1 EPGANAE
8 IPAGSQ
14 PLTLLVENAGTN
26 GQRPIWLAV
35 QIATDAQF
43 KTIVFERGKVALGQN
58 GSTTLRLPDSLAS
71 DRTYY
76 WRSRALDGANTG
88 PWSEP
93 VKFTIF
99 TPAIIEAPV
108 PVSPTD
114 GQTVSSN

>member
-1 EPGANAE
+1 
-8 IPAGSQ
+8 
-14 PLTLLVENAGTN
+14 
-26 GQRPIWLAV
+26 
-35 QIATDAQF
+35 AQF

-58 GSTTLRLPDSLAS
+58 GRTTLRLPDSLAS

-93 VKFTIF
+93 VKFKIF

-114 GQTVSSN
+114 GRTVGSNRPTFVLRNAPRSGPVGRITYRVQVSRSQTFAGGAAT